1 MPTSRLAEYQ
11 KKRDFAKTA
20 EPAGDVI
27 SDAKAHPL
35 EFVIQKHAAT
45 ALHFDLRLELD
56 GVMKSWAV
64 PKGPSY
70 DPTVKRLA
78 MEVEDHPMEYNTFE
92 GTIPKGEYG
101 GGTVMVWDRGTYTA
115 DEVGP
120 DGDEPA
126 AIRAGLAAGKL
137 AFSFHGER
145 MHGSFALVR
154 TKRGDEKKPQWLLIK
169 HRDDY
174 VTDVDPVA
182 EYTTSVVTGRTMDEI
197 AAGEPPRKTAAGKL
211 MPKRAP
217 SEAKRARKEAG
228 RKEAGIEPMLATIG
242 TTMPDGDGWTFEPK
256 YDGIRVIAYGTP
268 KQVALVSRNGIDKAR
283 QFPAIAEALRN
294 LAAKSRTPF
303 VLDGEIVALV
313 GDKPGRFQGLQNRM
327 HLLGDGD
334 IAAHEKSEPAAIIV
348 FDLLADGDASLLDE
362 PWTKRRQALE
372 RRLKG
377 ATNSTIR
384 LAETTP
390 DGPGMLARA
399 RTDHWEGVIAKK
411 TSAKYDAGHRS
422 RNWLKLKLEEQ
433 QEFVV
438 GGWTDPRKSRIAL
451 GALIVGYYEGSKLI
465 YAGHVGG
472 GFSEEALKDMKK
484 RLKPLAREDSPFVSV
499 PKTNEPAHWV
509 EPEIVIEAKFIQWTD
524 EGYLRQP
531 VFLGVR
537 DDKPAKAV
545 GREKESI

>member
-1 MPTSRLAEYQ
+1 MPTKPLAEYQ
-11 KKRDFAKTA
+11 KKRDFTKTA
-20 EPAGDVI
+20 EPAGDVTGE
-27 SDAKAHPL
+27 AKEHPL

-64 PKGPSY
+64 PKGPSF
-70 DPTVKRLA
+70 DPAVKRLA

-101 GGTVMVWDRGTYTA
+101 GGSVMIWDRGTYTA

-120 DGDEPA
+120 DGDEPE
-126 AIRAGLAAGKL
+126 AIHSGLAAGKL
-137 AFSFHGER
+137 AFTFHGER
-145 MHGSFALVR
+145 LHGSFALVR

-169 HRDDY
+169 HRDDS

-197 AAGEPPRKTAAGKL
+197 ASGDPPKTVAAGKA
-211 MPKRAP
+211 MPKKKA
-217 SEAKRARKEAG
+217 ANKKESG
-228 RKEAGIEPMLATIG
+228 VEPMLATIG
-242 TTMPDGDGWTFEPK
+242 TSMPDGGGWTFEPK

-283 QFPAIAEALRN
+283 QFPAIAEAVRN

-313 GDKPGRFQGLQNRM
+313 DDKPGRFQGLQNRM
-327 HLLGDGD
+327 HLMGDGD
-334 IAAHEKSEPAAIIV
+334 IAEHEKSEPAALIV
-348 FDLLADGDASLLDE
+348 FDLLADGEASLLDE

-384 LAETTP
+384 ISETSP

-399 RTDHWEGVIAKK
+399 RDDAWEGVIAKR
-411 TSAKYDAGHRS
+411 TDAPYDPGHRS
-422 RNWLKLKLEEQ
+422 RAWLKL
-433 QEFVV
+433 
-438 GGWTDPRKSRIAL
+438 
-451 GALIVGYYEGSKLI
+451 
-465 YAGHVGG
+465 
-472 GFSEEALKDMKK
+472 
-484 RLKPLAREDSPFVSV
+484 
-499 PKTNEPAHWV
+499 
-509 EPEIVIEAKFIQWTD
+509 
-524 EGYLRQP
+524 
-531 VFLGVR
+531 
-537 DDKPAKAV
+537 
-545 GREKESI
+545 